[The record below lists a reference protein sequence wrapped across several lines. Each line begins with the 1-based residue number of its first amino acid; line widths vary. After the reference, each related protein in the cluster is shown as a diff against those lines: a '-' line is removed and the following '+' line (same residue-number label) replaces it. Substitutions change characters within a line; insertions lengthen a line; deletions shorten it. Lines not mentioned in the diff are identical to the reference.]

1 VKILLDE
8 CFPLDFRHSFPEHDV
23 HTVQW
28 AGFKG
33 KKNGELVRAADDA
46 GYDALLTIDKNLPHQ
61 QSLVDLRLSIIIVA
75 APTNQLE
82 DLLPLANQIVEALE
96 TLKRGAV
103 IRVPES
109 E

>member
-8 CFPLDFRHSFPEHDV
+8 CLPLDFRHSFPEHDV
-23 HTVQW
+23 HTFRW

-33 KKNGELVRAADDA
+33 KKNEM
-46 GYDALLTIDKNLPHQ
+46 
-61 QSLVDLRLSIIIVA
+61 SIIIVA

>member
-1 VKILLDE
+1 M
-8 CFPLDFRHSFPEHDV
+8 
-23 HTVQW
+23 
-28 AGFKG
+28 
-33 KKNGELVRAADDA
+33 
-46 GYDALLTIDKNLPHQ
+46 
-61 QSLVDLRLSIIIVA
+61 SIIIVA

-96 TLKRGAV
+96 TLERGAV